1 MWDCSAARIWLTRGD
16 PPTCRCQD
24 LLDQMIDELGSILG
38 GLEDENCA
46 KAYEFLKKRLNESFL
61 FLAIHAD
68 ELESRATGFKTSF
81 WEEPSK
87 VMALV
92 QVRMGAKVWI
102 SSSIPRDGPCQP
114 LWVEI
119 FLA

>member
-16 PPTCRCQD
+16 PPTCRYQD

-38 GLEDENCA
+38 DLEDENCA
-46 KAYEFLKKRLNESFL
+46 KAYEFFKKRLNGRFL

-92 QVRMGAKVWI
+92 QVRIFAKVLDFKLNPQRWPMPA
-102 SSSIPRDGPCQP
+102 SMG
-114 LWVEI
+114 
-119 FLA
+119 